1 MTILDLEFLI
11 KKMSAKIA
19 CKTKNSFTKEL
30 EILITKMFK
39 INIAII
45 SINCNNLLC
54 YTFVI

>member
-1 MTILDLEFLI
+1 
-11 KKMSAKIA
+11 MSAKIA

-45 SINCNNLLC
+45 SINCNNLLR